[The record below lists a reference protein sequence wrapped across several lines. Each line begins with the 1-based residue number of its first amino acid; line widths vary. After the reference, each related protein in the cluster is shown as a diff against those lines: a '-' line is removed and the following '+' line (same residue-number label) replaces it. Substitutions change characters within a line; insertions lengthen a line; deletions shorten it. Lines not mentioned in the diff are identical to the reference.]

1 MTDLAFQDETRG
13 QVVSES
19 DSEMERETEQS
30 ASVQYAAVRHSAV
43 TMCHHE
49 MRCVSPHPTS
59 RVHGTHTSRP
69 ETVRV
74 RVVALGVFYRV

>member
-30 ASVQYAAVRHSAV
+30 ASVQYAAVRTQRGVSQ
-43 TMCHHE
+43 
-49 MRCVSPHPTS
+49 VSPHPTS
-59 RVHGTHTSRP
+59 RVHGTHTQRP

>member
-30 ASVQYAAVRHSAV
+30 ASVQYAAVRQGA
-43 TMCHHE
+43 MCL
-49 MRCVSPHPTS
+49 HPTCTA
-59 RVHGTHTSRP
+59 HTHT
-69 ETVRV
+69 
-74 RVVALGVFYRV
+74 

>member
-43 TMCHHE
+43 TM
-49 MRCVSPHPTS
+49 SP
-59 RVHGTHTSRP
+59 
-69 ETVRV
+69 
-74 RVVALGVFYRV
+74 